1 MLSNLLILQM
11 NAKVTFLKTNLKS
24 LFLSIFLLQFIN
36 SFCQNASKVFEKV
49 SIATGLVTD
58 GKGVGSGFFI
68 NNNTFITNNHVAQH
82 INIRSAEIRTK
93 DRIFEIESLIDYD
106 MAVDLAVLKVKET
119 NEYYL
124 KICNPDSIIV
134 GMPVFAIG
142 NPTTADTK
150 IFKNTFTQGIINNI
164 TYDKIKGGDMNINA
178 NVILHSAILNPGNS
192 GGPLVNS
199 NGDVCGVNSYIRYNA
214 ENMNFAIHVKELI
227 SLLNQNNIT
236 YETES
241 GKINNSKRV
250 ADSVNQKTPS
260 SKNIDSM
267 SKVDL
272 SKSRDSSTI
281 ILSNNSDSGYTFI
294 LLISGFGI
302 IFLVVIV
309 FLYSN
314 KRENQLS
321 SNSQYFVQ
329 ERVVYAE
336 PADNTSVSEEFSPYF
351 LYGNN
356 KFLIHKEEFIVGRDS
371 MCDMII
377 EDKKISRYQFKIN
390 KSEGRCLLT
399 DLDSKNGTLVNGDK
413 VKMKILYKG
422 DIVSVGA
429 HKILFNYN

>member
-1 MLSNLLILQM
+1 M